1 MNGGGTIA
9 SAALLVL
16 FVLAVLLVLLSVLPR
31 LHSQSWWVHVWDFP
45 RPQVAGVLVPVLA
58 GLVVLGDPGSPAMLG
73 ILAAGGLALV
83 VQLRRIWPF
92 TRLHATQAQTA
103 AGCAADLSLSLLT
116 ANLKLRN
123 SGAERLLA
131 QIRRM
136 RPDVVFVVEL
146 DSSWSDALEP
156 LKQDYPHHLVH
167 PRPDF
172 GGMALYA
179 RLPLVDAQVQFL
191 LDSYVPSIC
200 AGLRLR
206 SGAVVAFHGVHP
218 KPPTLFGHGTVQRDA
233 ELLLAARSAGCGPR
247 PAVMAGDLNAVA
259 WSRETGL
266 FMRIGGLMDPRI
278 GRGLF
283 ATFPAT
289 WPWFLRWPADH
300 VFFSGEFRLLHL
312 AKLPEIGPDHL
323 PLYAELCLEPDGPQP
338 KPGPVEPAA
347 TASLIAGG
355 RRKAA
360 AFEPPPQ
367 QVPDAGRHPDALGE
381 LPHGRRLLAEAT
393 DKVQPD
399 RVMFH
404 IDVAAAI
411 TRPTTSAAKSCRAVA
426 RSRPSHTP
434 SNTRSSGS
442 REAGQ
447 TATHDAAARSAV
459 HSTAVR

>member
-1 MNGGGTIA
+1 MSGGGAIA
-9 SAALLVL
+9 CAAHLVL
-16 FVLAVLLVLLSVLPR
+16 FVLAVLLVLLSLLPR
-31 LHSQSWWVHVWDFP
+31 LHTQSWWVRVWDFP
-45 RPQVAGVLVPVLA
+45 RPQVAGILVPVLA
-58 GLVVLGDPGSPAMLG
+58 GVVVLGHPASPAMLG
-73 ILAAGGLALV
+73 ILAAGGFALV

-103 AGCAADLSLSLLT
+103 AGCAAGRRLSLLT

-123 SGAERLLA
+123 SGAERLLD
-131 QIRRM
+131 QVRRM

-146 DSSWSDALEP
+146 DSGWADALEP

-172 GGMALYA
+172 WGMALYA

-191 LDSYVPSIC
+191 LDSYVPSIR

-233 ELLLAARSAGCGPR
+233 ELLLAARAIGCGPR
-247 PAVMAGDLNAVA
+247 PAVLAGDLNAVA

-289 WPWFLRWPADH
+289 WPWFLRWPVDH

-312 AKLPEIGPDHL
+312 AKLPDIGSDHL

-338 KPGPVEPAA
+338 KPEPVEPVAA
-347 TASLIAGG
+347 ASLIA
-355 RRKAA
+355 
-360 AFEPPPQ
+360 
-367 QVPDAGRHPDALGE
+367 
-381 LPHGRRLLAEAT
+381 
-393 DKVQPD
+393 
-399 RVMFH
+399 
-404 IDVAAAI
+404 
-411 TRPTTSAAKSCRAVA
+411 
-426 RSRPSHTP
+426 
-434 SNTRSSGS
+434 
-442 REAGQ
+442 AGQ
-447 TATHDAAARSAV
+447 RAAGASE
-459 HSTAVR
+459 TTP